1 MTSDG
6 IAACHKPNH
15 RAQLSR
21 TWTGSDTHEAPSL
34 FRRYDADGTGEVDKD
49 KLVKVLELLDVCTTI
64 AQKAVDSCEKTAGK
78 VRYQDFFDWV
88 MHPAAPP
95 ASVRTIVVLSGPP
108 ASGKS
113 TVSAKLAEHLGIP
126 KLTIRDLLR
135 AAIALGSAL
144 GRQVE
149 GIIKRG
155 GVVPDPLLM
164 QLIQGRVRCRDCNL
178 GYVLDGFPETYSQ
191 AKLLDAL
198 FADSGDAVMA
208 AIILDVDADKLHA
221 RRAGCWYHRASGR
234 SYHTAWMPPRSLVP
248 GEDPCEANML
258 DDVTGEP
265 LTAEGSGLDEQEL
278 AQRGQE
284 VAEMSLHYGNRVR
297 RVLANGAPDEVW
309 KALQGVL
316 SHFKPQLS

>member
-1 MTSDG
+1 MASLPLTNG
-6 IAACHKPNH
+6 II
-15 RAQLSR
+15 
-21 TWTGSDTHEAPSL
+21 EL
-34 FRRYDADGTGEVDKD
+34 FRQYDPGGTGEVDKD
-49 KLVKVLELLDVCTTI
+49 KLVKVLELVDVPAAI
-64 AQKAVDSCEKTAGK
+64 AQKAVDSSEKAAGK
-78 VRYQDFFDWV
+78 VCYQDFFDWV

-95 ASVRTIVVLSGPP
+95 ASGRTIVVLSGPP
-108 ASGKS
+108 ASGKT

-126 KLTIRDLLR
+126 KLTIHDLLR
-135 AAIALGSAL
+135 AAIALGSAS

-149 GIIKRG
+149 GIMKRG

-164 QLIQGRVRCRDCNL
+164 QLVQARVRCRDCNS
-178 GYVLDGFPETYSQ
+178 GFVLDGFPATYSQ
-191 AKLLDAL
+191 VKLLDTSL
-198 FADSGDAVMA
+198 ADSGDAVTA

-221 RRAGCWYHRASGR
+221 RRAGCWHHRASGG
-234 SYHTAWMPPRSLVP
+234 SYHTVWMPPRSLAS

-265 LTAEGSGLDEQEL
+265 LTAKGLSLDEHQQEL
-278 AQRGQE
+278 ARRGQE
-284 VAEMSLHYGNRVR
+284 VAEISMHYGDRAR